1 MAHSAAPLHASPLQS
16 IAYINVYT
24 RTHTPDPAEYYLN
37 AALQDGF
44 IPHKDDLLLFHGP
57 GGVGK
62 SSLIAML
69 LGKRRKLVR
78 DSTAVAEEPL
88 HVCPARDV
96 LNQTFTADWEL
107 VGNDRM
113 SRMIAHTSHHLISN
127 KRAGEQEEEKSE
139 KDEDGQATGQPPK
152 ASATEAFLA
161 EPKHV
166 PKAPQ
171 SEATKSS
178 KKAFSRLASLF
189 SSGVSKFLK
198 KSPQTSDT
206 PESSAPSLVTT
217 LEDDPD
223 NIMEHFQ
230 KFQEGLKELM
240 QESEEMNDFIQS
252 HSIRILDSGGQPQF
266 HELASIL
273 LPGITGITA
282 VVKLSELLSACGEVA
297 WYKDGV
303 QVNVPY
309 ASYLTNEQ
317 VIRHTLQAIQSQAS
331 SSDIEEMPNLAFV
344 GTFQDQQ
351 NTCSESPDGKDK
363 RLQSMITEILP
374 EEMQQCVITNG
385 GSLRHTTFRV
395 NARTPAERD
404 FETVRRLK
412 EALVSKSRAKPR
424 DLPLKWCGLEVALR
438 VMMEK
443 MGRQVLSR
451 EECEFVGHKLGFDP
465 PSLKAALNYL
475 RELHIIWFHDAL
487 PHVVFG
493 SSQVIMNKVTE
504 IVVYCLELKKEGRAL
519 SGEER
524 KFVQQGIISLAKLD
538 TFSKHYRSGL
548 FSPEDL
554 LKILKSV
561 LVVTEVGPSEYLV
574 PCVLEVSSIYPS
586 PSLPEG
592 SVRSSFALHFSKKS
606 PMIGIYCCTV
616 SYLTSKAGW
625 KPLTEGGEVVQV
637 ARNSITFEAPRGL
650 PGKLCFLDPL
660 SSYLEV
666 VVELPAIIADVRSAE
681 LYREI
686 RDTFFTA
693 IQRAMETLHY
703 KVRTPELSFRCPEQS
718 DRCSERPHLATVDH
732 SQTLL
737 KCSIKPSTVFSLL
750 TQDQKMWLNA
760 QSSPETGEH
769 LVYIFCKHLNLLKK
783 YIITITPS
791 FHRICG
797 SGLSTV

>member
-1 MAHSAAPLHASPLQS
+1 M
-16 IAYINVYT
+16 
-24 RTHTPDPAEYYLN
+24 
-37 AALQDGF
+37 
-44 IPHKDDLLLFHGP
+44 
-57 GGVGK
+57 GK

-113 SRMIAHTSHHLISN
+113 SRMIAHTSHHLLSN
-127 KRAGEQEEEKSE
+127 KRAGEQEEEKNE
-139 KDEDGQATGQPPK
+139 HVEDGQTAEESQQPTAT
-152 ASATEAFLA
+152 ASTEAFLA
-161 EPKHV
+161 VAKP
-166 PKAPQ
+166 
-171 SEATKSS
+171 S
-178 KKAFSRLASLF
+178 KRSAFSKLGSLF
-189 SSGVSKFLK
+189 KSGLKKITK
-198 KSPQTSDT
+198 KSPKKI
-206 PESSAPSLVTT
+206 SSLATY

-223 NIMEHFQ
+223 NIMEHFE
-230 KFQEGLKELM
+230 KFQEDLKELM
-240 QESEEMNDFIQS
+240 HESEEMDDFIQS

-282 VVKLSELLSACGEVA
+282 VVKLSELLSARGEVA

-331 SSDIEEMPNLAFV
+331 SSGIEEMPNLAFV

-351 NTCSESPDGKDK
+351 DTCTEETPDGKDE
-363 RLQSMITEILP
+363 RLHSMITEILP

-385 GSLRHTTFRV
+385 GSLRHATFRV
-395 NARTPAERD
+395 NARKPEEGD

-504 IVVYCLELKKEGRAL
+504 IVAYCLELKKEGRAL

-524 KFVQQGIISLAKLD
+524 KFVQQGIISLAMLA

-561 LVVTEVGPSEYLV
+561 LVVTEVGCGEYLV
-574 PCVLEVSSIYPS
+574 PCVLEVSNIYPS

-606 PMIGIYCCTV
+606 PMIGIYCCAV
-616 SYLTSKAGW
+616 SYLMSEAGW

-637 ARNSITFEAPRGL
+637 ARNGITFEAPRGL

-666 VVELPAIIADVRSAE
+666 VVELPAEERNAE

-703 KVRTPELSFRCPEQS
+703 KVRTPKLSFLCPDQSDRCPEQS
-718 DRCSERPHLATVDH
+718 GRCSERPHLATVDH
-732 SQTLL
+732 SQKYL
-737 KCSIKPSTVFSLL
+737 KCSIKPGTVFSPL
-750 TQDQKMWLNA
+750 TEDQKMWLNA
-760 QSSPETGEH
+760 VGSPETGEH
-769 LVYIFCKHLNLLKK
+769 LSSYVL
-783 YIITITPS
+783 
-791 FHRICG
+791 
-797 SGLSTV
+797 

>member
-1 MAHSAAPLHASPLQS
+1 MHILHIHSHIFIEP
-16 IAYINVYT
+16 V
-24 RTHTPDPAEYYLN
+24 DKYLK

-44 IPHKDDLLLFHGP
+44 IPHKDDLFLFHGP

-62 SSLIAML
+62 SSLITML

-88 HVCPARDV
+88 HVCPTRDV

-113 SRMIAHTSHHLISN
+113 SRMIAHTSHHLISS
-127 KRAGEQEEEKSE
+127 KRAGEQEKKNIQEEEEIQPSIAADKKS
-139 KDEDGQATGQPPK
+139 DIVEDGQSTDEEIKQPTATAENK
-152 ASATEAFLA
+152 AFLK
-161 EPKHV
+161 P
-166 PKAPQ
+166 
-171 SEATKSS
+171 STKSRFA
-178 KKAFSRLASLF
+178 KLGSLF
-189 SSGVSKFLK
+189 QSALSKIV
-198 KSPQTSDT
+198 KSHK
-206 PESSAPSLVTT
+206 SLVKTVK
-217 LEDDPD
+217 DDPD
-223 NIMEHFQ
+223 NIMGHFD
-230 KFQEGLKELM
+230 KFQEGLKNLM
-240 QESEEMNDFIQS
+240 SESKKVNDFIQS

-282 VVKLSELLSACGEVA
+282 VVKLSELLSTRGEVA

-351 NTCSESPDGKDK
+351 DTFTEETPDEKDE
-363 RLQSMITEILP
+363 RLHSMITEILP

-395 NARTPAERD
+395 NARTPEEGD

-412 EALVSKSRAKPR
+412 EALVSKSRAKLR
-424 DLPLKWCGLEVALR
+424 DLPLKWCGLEVALC

-451 EECEFVGHKLGFDP
+451 EECEFLGHKLGFDP
-465 PSLKAALNYL
+465 PSLNAALNYL

-524 KFVQQGIISLAKLD
+524 KFVQQGIISRAMLA

-561 LVVTEVGPSEYLV
+561 LVVTEVGRGEYLV

-606 PMIGIYCCTV
+606 PIIGIYCCAV
-616 SYLTSKAGW
+616 SYLMSEAGW

-666 VVELPAIIADVRSAE
+666 VVELPTIVAEVRSAE
-681 LYREI
+681 LYSEI

-703 KVRTPELSFRCPEQS
+703 KVRTPELSFLCPEQS
-718 DRCSERPHLATVDH
+718 DRCSKRPHLATVDH

-737 KCSIKPSTVFSLL
+737 KCSIKPGTVFSPL
-750 TQDQKMWLNA
+750 THDQKMWLNA
-760 QSSPETGEH
+760 QSSPEAGEY
-769 LVYIFCKHLNLLKK
+769 LAF
-783 YIITITPS
+783 II
-791 FHRICG
+791 
-797 SGLSTV
+797 LSTLEKCTNHIQSQI

>member
-1 MAHSAAPLHASPLQS
+1 MAHSTAPLHVYPLQT
-16 IAYINVYT
+16 IAYINIYT
-24 RTHTPDPAEYYLN
+24 HTHTPDPAEYYLN
-37 AALQDGF
+37 VALQDGF

-88 HVCPARDV
+88 HVCPARDI
-96 LNQTFTADWEL
+96 LNQTFTANWEL

-113 SRMIAHTSHHLISN
+113 SRMIAHTSHHLISS
-127 KRAGEQEEEKSE
+127 KRAGEQEKKTEETQAAEEGIQTSTAPE
-139 KDEDGQATGQPPK
+139 KKRKIVEDGQTTEEEIQPPT
-152 ASATEAFLA
+152 ATATEAFLV
-161 EPKHV
+161 EPKPV
-166 PKAPQ
+166 AKQNAF
-171 SEATKSS
+171 TK
-178 KKAFSRLASLF
+178 LW
-189 SSGVSKFLK
+189 SGLK
-198 KSPQTSDT
+198 KFAKKSI
-206 PESSAPSLVTT
+206 PSLVTT

-230 KFQEGLKELM
+230 KFQESLKELM
-240 QESEEMNDFIQS
+240 RESEEMDDFIQS

-282 VVKLSELLSACGEVA
+282 VVKLSELLSARGEVA

-331 SSDIEEMPNLAFV
+331 SSGTEEMPNLAFV

-351 NTCSESPDGKDK
+351 DTCTEETPDEKDE
-363 RLQSMITEILP
+363 RLHSMITEILP

-385 GSLRHTTFRV
+385 GSLRHATFRV
-395 NARTPAERD
+395 NARTPEEGD

-504 IVVYCLELKKEGRAL
+504 IVAYCLELKKEGRAL

-524 KFVQQGIISLAKLD
+524 KFVQQGIISLAMLA

-561 LVVTEVGPSEYLV
+561 LVVTEVGRGKYLV

-586 PSLPEG
+586 PTLAEG

-606 PMIGIYCCTV
+606 PIIGIYSCAV
-616 SYLTSKAGW
+616 SYLMSEAGW

-666 VVELPAIIADVRSAE
+666 VVELPTIVAEVRSAE

-703 KVRTPELSFRCPEQS
+703 KVRTPELSFLCPEQS
-718 DRCSERPHLATVDH
+718 DRCSKRPHLATVDH
-732 SQTLL
+732 SQKYL
-737 KCSIKPSTVFSLL
+737 KCSIKPGTVSSPL
-750 TQDQKMWLNA
+750 TQDQKMWL
-760 QSSPETGEH
+760 G
-769 LVYIFCKHLNLLKK
+769 
-783 YIITITPS
+783 
-791 FHRICG
+791 
-797 SGLSTV
+797 

>member
-1 MAHSAAPLHASPLQS
+1 MALSTAPLHVYPLQT
-16 IAYINVYT
+16 IAYINIYT
-24 RTHTPDPAEYYLN
+24 HTHTPDPAEYYLN

-69 LGKRRKLVR
+69 LGKQRKLIR

-113 SRMIAHTSHHLISN
+113 SRMIAHTSHHLLSS
-127 KRAGEQEEEKSE
+127 KRAGEQEEEKNEETQAAEEGIQTYTTAE
-139 KDEDGQATGQPPK
+139 KKIKIVEDGQTTEEEIQPPT
-152 ASATEAFLA
+152 ATATKAFLA
-161 EPKHV
+161 EPKPV
-166 PKAPQ
+166 PK
-171 SEATKSS
+171 KS
-178 KKAFSRLASLF
+178 AFRKLW
-189 SSGVSKFLK
+189 SGMRKIAK
-198 KSPQTSDT
+198 KSN
-206 PESSAPSLVTT
+206 PSLVTT
-217 LEDDPD
+217 LKDDPD
-223 NIMEHFQ
+223 NIMEHFE
-230 KFQEGLKELM
+230 KFQEDLKVLM
-240 QESEEMNDFIQS
+240 WQSQEMNDFIQS

-273 LPGITGITA
+273 LPGITGMTA
-282 VVKLSELLSACGEVA
+282 VVKLSEVLSARGEVA

-331 SSDIEEMPNLAFV
+331 SSGTEEMPNLAFV

-351 NTCSESPDGKDK
+351 DTCTEETPDGKDE
-363 RLQSMITEILP
+363 RLHSMITEILP

-385 GSLRHTTFRV
+385 GSLRHTMFRV
-395 NARTPAERD
+395 NSRTPAERD
-404 FETVRRLK
+404 FATVRRLK

-504 IVVYCLELKKEGRAL
+504 IVAYCLELKKEGRAL

-524 KFVQQGIISLAKLD
+524 KFVQQGIISLAMLA

-561 LVVTEVGPSEYLV
+561 LVVTEVGRGKYLV

-586 PSLPEG
+586 PTLAEG

-606 PMIGIYCCTV
+606 PMIGIYCCAV
-616 SYLTSKAGW
+616 SYLTSEAGW

-637 ARNSITFEAPRGL
+637 ARNSVTFKMPSGSA
-650 PGKLCFLDPL
+650 GKLCFLDPL

-666 VVELPAIIADVRSAE
+666 VVELPAIVAEKRSAV

-686 RDTFFTA
+686 RNTFFTA

-703 KVRTPELSFRCPEQS
+703 KVRTPKLSFRCSEQS
-718 DRCSERPHLATVDH
+718 DRCSKRPHLATVDD
-732 SQTLL
+732 SQEFLN
-737 KCSIKPSTVFSLL
+737 CSIKPSTVCSLL
-750 TQDQKMWLNA
+750 TQDQKMWL
-760 QSSPETGEH
+760 G
-769 LVYIFCKHLNLLKK
+769 
-783 YIITITPS
+783 
-791 FHRICG
+791 
-797 SGLSTV
+797 

>member
-1 MAHSAAPLHASPLQS
+1 MAHSTAPLHVYPLQT
-16 IAYINVYT
+16 IAYFNIYT
-24 RTHTPDPAEYYLN
+24 HTHTPDPAEYYLN

-57 GGVGK
+57 GAVGK

-69 LGKRRKLVR
+69 LGKQRKLVR

-127 KRAGEQEEEKSE
+127 KRAGEQEEEKNE
-139 KDEDGQATGQPPK
+139 HVEDGQTAEESQQPTAT
-152 ASATEAFLA
+152 ASTEAFLA
-161 EPKHV
+161 VAKP
-166 PKAPQ
+166 
-171 SEATKSS
+171 S
-178 KKAFSRLASLF
+178 KRSAFSKLGSLF
-189 SSGVSKFLK
+189 QSGLKKIAK
-198 KSPQTSDT
+198 KSPKKI
-206 PESSAPSLVTT
+206 SSLATY

-223 NIMEHFQ
+223 NITEHL
-230 KFQEGLKELM
+230 KNFQEDLKELM

-282 VVKLSELLSACGEVA
+282 VVKLSELLSARGEVA

-331 SSDIEEMPNLAFV
+331 SSGTEEMPNLAFV

-351 NTCSESPDGKDK
+351 DTCTEETPDGKDE
-363 RLQSMITEILP
+363 RLHSMITEILP

-395 NARTPAERD
+395 NARTPEEGD

-504 IVVYCLELKKEGRAL
+504 IVAYCLELKKEGRAL

-524 KFVQQGIISLAKLD
+524 KFVQQGIISLAMLA

-561 LVVTEVGPSEYLV
+561 LVVTEVGCGEYLV

-586 PSLPEG
+586 PSLAEG

-606 PMIGIYCCTV
+606 PMIGIYCCAV
-616 SYLTSKAGW
+616 SYLMSEAGW

-637 ARNSITFEAPRGL
+637 ARNGITFEAPRGL

-666 VVELPAIIADVRSAE
+666 VVELPAEERNAQ

-693 IQRAMETLHY
+693 IQRTMETLHY
-703 KVRTPELSFRCPEQS
+703 KVRTPKLSFLCPEQS

-732 SQTLL
+732 SQKYL
-737 KCSIKPSTVFSLL
+737 KCSIKPGTVFSPL
-750 TQDQKMWLNA
+750 TEDQKMWL
-760 QSSPETGEH
+760 G
-769 LVYIFCKHLNLLKK
+769 
-783 YIITITPS
+783 
-791 FHRICG
+791 
-797 SGLSTV
+797 

>member
-1 MAHSAAPLHASPLQS
+1 MHKIQTCIHTCTYTTDPKAILQ
-16 IAYINVYT
+16 
-24 RTHTPDPAEYYLN
+24 R
-37 AALQDGF
+37 ALQDGF
-44 IPHKDDLLLFHGP
+44 IPHKDDLFLFHGP

-69 LGKRRKLVR
+69 LGKQRKLVR

-88 HVCPARDV
+88 HVCPAQDV
-96 LNQTFTADWEL
+96 LNQTFTADWKL

-113 SRMIAHTSHHLISN
+113 SRMIAHTSHHLISS

-139 KDEDGQATGQPPK
+139 KNEATGQPPK
-152 ASATEAFLA
+152 ATATEAFLA
-161 EPKHV
+161 EPKPV

-171 SEATKSS
+171 SEATAPKSS

-198 KSPQTSDT
+198 KSPQTSVT
-206 PESSAPSLVTT
+206 QESAPSLVTT

-230 KFQEGLKELM
+230 KFQESLKELM
-240 QESEEMNDFIQS
+240 RESEEMDDFIQS

-273 LPGITGITA
+273 LPGITGMTA
-282 VVKLSELLSACGEVA
+282 VVKLSELLSARGEVA

-331 SSDIEEMPNLAFV
+331 SSGIEEMPNLAFV

-351 NTCSESPDGKDK
+351 DTCTEETPDGKDE
-363 RLQSMITEILP
+363 RLHSMITEILP

-385 GSLRHTTFRV
+385 GSLRHATFRV
-395 NARTPAERD
+395 NARKPEEGD

-504 IVVYCLELKKEGRAL
+504 IVAYCLELKKEGCAL

-524 KFVQQGIISLAKLD
+524 KFVQQGIISLSMLA

-561 LVVTEVGPSEYLV
+561 LVVTEVGCGEYLV
-574 PCVLEVSSIYPS
+574 RCVLEVSSIYPS
-586 PSLPEG
+586 PSLAKG

-606 PMIGIYCCTV
+606 PMIGIYCCAV
-616 SYLTSKAGW
+616 SYLMSEAGW

-637 ARNSITFEAPRGL
+637 ARNGITFEAPRGL

-666 VVELPAIIADVRSAE
+666 IVVLPAIIAEVRSAV

-686 RDTFFTA
+686 RDTFFNA

-703 KVRTPELSFRCPEQS
+703 KARTPKLSFLCPE
-718 DRCSERPHLATVDH
+718 R
-732 SQTLL
+732 
-737 KCSIKPSTVFSLL
+737 
-750 TQDQKMWLNA
+750 
-760 QSSPETGEH
+760 
-769 LVYIFCKHLNLLKK
+769 
-783 YIITITPS
+783 
-791 FHRICG
+791 
-797 SGLSTV
+797 

>member
-1 MAHSAAPLHASPLQS
+1 M
-16 IAYINVYT
+16 
-24 RTHTPDPAEYYLN
+24 
-37 AALQDGF
+37 
-44 IPHKDDLLLFHGP
+44 
-57 GGVGK
+57 
-62 SSLIAML
+62 
-69 LGKRRKLVR
+69 
-78 DSTAVAEEPL
+78 
-88 HVCPARDV
+88 CPARDM
-96 LNQTFTADWEL
+96 LNQTFTANWEL

-113 SRMIAHTSHHLISN
+113 SRMIAHTSHHLISS
-127 KRAGEQEEEKSE
+127 KRAGEQEEEKNE
-139 KDEDGQATGQPPK
+139 KDEDRQATGQPPK
-152 ASATEAFLA
+152 ATATEAFLA
-161 EPKHV
+161 EPKPV

-171 SEATKSS
+171 SEATASKSS
-178 KKAFSRLASLF
+178 KKVFSRLASLL
-189 SSGVSKFLK
+189 SSAVSKLLK
-198 KSPQTSDT
+198 KSPQTSVT
-206 PESSAPSLVTT
+206 SAPSIPPAPSLVTT

-223 NIMEHFQ
+223 NIMEHF
-230 KFQEGLKELM
+230 KNFQEGLKELM
-240 QESEEMNDFIQS
+240 RESEEMDDFIQS

-273 LPGITGITA
+273 LPGITGMTA
-282 VVKLSELLSACGEVA
+282 VVKLSELLSARGEVA

-351 NTCSESPDGKDK
+351 NTFTEETPDGKDE
-363 RLQSMITEILP
+363 RLHSMITEILP

-385 GSLRHTTFRV
+385 GSLRHTMFRV

-504 IVVYCLELKKEGRAL
+504 IVAYCLELKKEGRAL

-524 KFVQQGIISLAKLD
+524 KFVQQGIISLAMLA
-538 TFSKHYRSGL
+538 TFSKHYCSGL
-548 FSPEDL
+548 FSPEEL

-561 LVVTEVGPSEYLV
+561 LVVTEVGCGEYLV
-574 PCVLEVSSIYPS
+574 PCVMEVSSIYPS

-606 PMIGIYCCTV
+606 PMIGIYCCAV
-616 SYLTSKAGW
+616 SYLMSEAGW

-637 ARNSITFEAPRGL
+637 ARNGITFKAPRGL

-666 VVELPAIIADVRSAE
+666 VVELPAEERNAE
-681 LYREI
+681 LYSEI
-686 RDTFFTA
+686 RDTFFTG

-703 KVRTPELSFRCPEQS
+703 KVRTPKLSFRCPEQS

-732 SQTLL
+732 SQKYL
-737 KCSIKPSTVFSLL
+737 KCSIKPATVFSPL
-750 TQDQKMWLNA
+750 TEDQKMWLNA
-760 QSSPETGEH
+760 VGSPETGEH
-769 LVYIFCKHLNLLKK
+769 LSSYML
-783 YIITITPS
+783 
-791 FHRICG
+791 
-797 SGLSTV
+797 

>member
-1 MAHSAAPLHASPLQS
+1 MHGPLYCIALCFYIADYCIHKIQTCIHTCTYTTDPKAILQ
-16 IAYINVYT
+16 
-24 RTHTPDPAEYYLN
+24 R
-37 AALQDGF
+37 ALEDGF
-44 IPHKDDLLLFHGP
+44 IPHKDDLFLFHGP

-88 HVCPARDV
+88 HVCPVRDM

-113 SRMIAHTSHHLISN
+113 SRMIAHTSHHLISR

-139 KDEDGQATGQPPK
+139 ATGQPPK
-152 ASATEAFLA
+152 ATATEAFLA
-161 EPKHV
+161 EPKPV

-171 SEATKSS
+171 SEATASKSS
-178 KKAFSRLASLF
+178 KKVFSRLASLF
-189 SSGVSKFLK
+189 SSGVSKLLK
-198 KSPQTSDT
+198 KSPQTSVT
-206 PESSAPSLVTT
+206 PESSAPFIPPAPSLITT

-230 KFQEGLKELM
+230 NFQEGLKELM
-240 QESEEMNDFIQS
+240 RESEEMDDFIQS

-273 LPGITGITA
+273 LPGITGMTA
-282 VVKLSELLSACGEVA
+282 VIKLSELLSARGEVA

-331 SSDIEEMPNLAFV
+331 SSGTEEMPNLAFV

-351 NTCSESPDGKDK
+351 DTCEETPDGKDK

-385 GSLRHTTFRV
+385 GSLRHTMFRV
-395 NARTPAERD
+395 NARTPEEGD

-504 IVVYCLELKKEGRAL
+504 IVAYCLELKKEGRAL

-524 KFVQQGIISLAKLD
+524 KFVQQGIISLAMLA

-561 LVVTEVGPSEYLV
+561 LVVTEVGSGEYLV

-586 PSLPEG
+586 PSLAEG

-606 PMIGIYCCTV
+606 PIIGIYCCAV
-616 SYLTSKAGW
+616 SYLMSEAGW

-637 ARNSITFEAPRGL
+637 ARNSFTFKMPSGSA
-650 PGKLCFLDPL
+650 GKLCFLDPL

-666 VVELPAIIADVRSAE
+666 VVELPAIVAEEHSAE
-681 LYREI
+681 LYSEI

-693 IQRAMETLHY
+693 IQQAMETLHY
-703 KVRTPELSFRCPEQS
+703 KVRTPELSFLCPEQS
-718 DRCSERPHLATVDH
+718 CRCSERPHLATVDH
-732 SQTLL
+732 SKKFLN
-737 KCSIKPSTVFSLL
+737 CSIKPSTVCSLL
-750 TQDQKMWLNA
+750 TQDQKMWL
-760 QSSPETGEH
+760 G
-769 LVYIFCKHLNLLKK
+769 
-783 YIITITPS
+783 
-791 FHRICG
+791 
-797 SGLSTV
+797 

>member
-1 MAHSAAPLHASPLQS
+1 MAHSSAAPLHASPLQ
-16 IAYINVYT
+16 IITYINIYT

-69 LGKRRKLVR
+69 LGKQRKLIR

-113 SRMIAHTSHHLISN
+113 SRMIAHTSHHLLSS
-127 KRAGEQEEEKSE
+127 KRAGEQEEEKNE
-139 KDEDGQATGQPPK
+139 HVEDGQTAEEIQQPTAT
-152 ASATEAFLA
+152 ASTEAFLA
-161 EPKHV
+161 VAKP
-166 PKAPQ
+166 
-171 SEATKSS
+171 S
-178 KKAFSRLASLF
+178 KRSAFSKLGSLF
-189 SSGVSKFLK
+189 QSALRIITK
-198 KSPQTSDT
+198 KSPKKI
-206 PESSAPSLVTT
+206 SSLATY

-223 NIMEHFQ
+223 NIMEHFE

-273 LPGITGITA
+273 LPGVTGITA
-282 VVKLSELLSACGEVA
+282 VVKLSELLSARGEVA
-297 WYKDGV
+297 WYKVGV

-331 SSDIEEMPNLAFV
+331 SSGTEEMPNLAFV
-344 GTFQDQQ
+344 GTFQDKQD
-351 NTCSESPDGKDK
+351 TCSESPDEKDE
-363 RLQSMITEILP
+363 RLHSMITEILP

-395 NARTPAERD
+395 NARTPEEGD

-412 EALVSKSRAKPR
+412 EVLVSKSRAKPR

-504 IVVYCLELKKEGRAL
+504 IVAYCLELKKEGRAL

-524 KFVQQGIISLAKLD
+524 KFVQQGIISLAMLA
-538 TFSKHYRSGL
+538 TFSKHYHSGL

-561 LVVTEVGPSEYLV
+561 LVVTEVGRGEYLV
-574 PCVLEVSSIYPS
+574 PCVLEVSNIYPS
-586 PSLPEG
+586 PSLAKG

-606 PMIGIYCCTV
+606 PMIGIYCCAV
-616 SYLTSKAGW
+616 SYLMSEAGW

-637 ARNSITFEAPRGL
+637 ARNGITFEAPRGL

-666 VVELPAIIADVRSAE
+666 IVELPAIIAEVRSAE

-703 KVRTPELSFRCPEQS
+703 KVRTPELSFLCPEQS
-718 DRCSERPHLATVDH
+718 DRCSKRPHLATVDH

-737 KCSIKPSTVFSLL
+737 KCSIKPGTVFSPL
-750 TQDQKMWLNA
+750 THDQKMWLNA
-760 QSSPETGEH
+760 QSSPEAGEY
-769 LVYIFCKHLNLLKK
+769 LAFIILSTLEKCTNTYIYRVKFELL
-783 YIITITPS
+783 IITITPS

-797 SGLSTV
+797 SGYSTF

>member
-1 MAHSAAPLHASPLQS
+1 M
-16 IAYINVYT
+16 
-24 RTHTPDPAEYYLN
+24 
-37 AALQDGF
+37 
-44 IPHKDDLLLFHGP
+44 
-57 GGVGK
+57 
-62 SSLIAML
+62 
-69 LGKRRKLVR
+69 
-78 DSTAVAEEPL
+78 
-88 HVCPARDV
+88 CPARDV

-113 SRMIAHTSHHLISN
+113 SRMIAHTSHHLISS

-139 KDEDGQATGQPPK
+139 KNEATGQPPK
-152 ASATEAFLA
+152 ATATEAFLA
-161 EPKHV
+161 EPKPV

-171 SEATKSS
+171 SEATAPKSS

-198 KSPQTSDT
+198 KSPQTSVT

-230 KFQEGLKELM
+230 KFQEDLKELM
-240 QESEEMNDFIQS
+240 LESKKVNDFIQS

-273 LPGITGITA
+273 LPGVTGITA
-282 VVKLSELLSACGEVA
+282 VVKLSELLSARGKVA

-344 GTFQDQQ
+344 GTFQDRQD
-351 NTCSESPDGKDK
+351 TCTEETPDGKDE
-363 RLQSMITEILP
+363 RLHSMITEILP

-385 GSLRHTTFRV
+385 ESLRHTMFRV
-395 NARTPAERD
+395 NARTPEQGD

-451 EECEFVGHKLGFDP
+451 KECEFVGHKLGFDP

-504 IVVYCLELKKEGRAL
+504 IVAYCLELKKEGRAL

-524 KFVQQGIISLAKLD
+524 KFVQQGIISLAMLA

-548 FSPEDL
+548 FFPEDL

-561 LVVTEVGPSEYLV
+561 LVVTEVGCGEYLV

-586 PSLPEG
+586 PALSEG

-606 PMIGIYCCTV
+606 PIIGIYCCAV
-616 SYLTSKAGW
+616 SYLMSEAGW

-637 ARNSITFEAPRGL
+637 ARNSVTFKIPSGSA
-650 PGKLCFLDPL
+650 GKLCFLDPL

-666 VVELPAIIADVRSAE
+666 VVELPAIVAEVRSAE

-703 KVRTPELSFRCPEQS
+703 KVRTPKLSFRCPEQS
-718 DRCSERPHLATVDH
+718 CRCSERPHLATVDH
-732 SQTLL
+732 SQKFLN
-737 KCSIKPSTVFSLL
+737 CSIKPSTVCFLL
-750 TQDQKMWLNA
+750 TQDQKMWLDAEN
-760 QSSPETGEH
+760 TGE
-769 LVYIFCKHLNLLKK
+769 CLL
-783 YIITITPS
+783 IIYA
-791 FHRICG
+791 
-797 SGLSTV
+797 

>member
-1 MAHSAAPLHASPLQS
+1 MAHSAAPLHASPLQ
-16 IAYINVYT
+16 IITYINIYT

-88 HVCPARDV
+88 HVCPARDI

-113 SRMIAHTSHHLISN
+113 SRMIAHTSHHLLSS
-127 KRAGEQEEEKSE
+127 KRAGEQEEEKNE
-139 KDEDGQATGQPPK
+139 HVEDGQTAEEIQQPTAT
-152 ASATEAFLA
+152 ASTEAFLA
-161 EPKHV
+161 VAKP
-166 PKAPQ
+166 
-171 SEATKSS
+171 S
-178 KKAFSRLASLF
+178 KRSAFSKLGSLF
-189 SSGVSKFLK
+189 QSGLKKIAK
-198 KSPQTSDT
+198 KSPKKI
-206 PESSAPSLVTT
+206 SSLATY

-230 KFQEGLKELM
+230 NFQEGLKELM
-240 QESEEMNDFIQS
+240 HESEEMDDFIQS

-273 LPGITGITA
+273 LPGVTGITA
-282 VVKLSELLSACGEVA
+282 VVKLSELLSARGEVA

-351 NTCSESPDGKDK
+351 DTCTEETPDEKDE
-363 RLQSMITEILP
+363 RLHSMITEILP

-385 GSLRHTTFRV
+385 ELLCHTTFRV

-487 PHVVFG
+487 PNVVFG

-504 IVVYCLELKKEGRAL
+504 IVAYCLELKKEGRAL

-524 KFVQQGIISLAKLD
+524 KFVQQGIISLAMLA

-561 LVVTEVGPSEYLV
+561 LVVTEVGRGEYLV

-586 PSLPEG
+586 PSLAEG

-606 PMIGIYCCTV
+606 PIIGIYCCAV
-616 SYLTSKAGW
+616 SYLTSEAGW

-637 ARNSITFEAPRGL
+637 ARNSVTFKMPSGSA
-650 PGKLCFLDPL
+650 GKLCFLDPL

-666 VVELPAIIADVRSAE
+666 VVELPAIVAKKRSAV

-703 KVRTPELSFRCPEQS
+703 KVRTPELSFLCPEQS
-718 DRCSERPHLATVDH
+718 DRCCERPHLATVDD
-732 SQTLL
+732 SQEFLN
-737 KCSIKPSTVFSLL
+737 CSIKPSTVCSLL
-750 TQDQKMWLNA
+750 TQDQKMWL
-760 QSSPETGEH
+760 G
-769 LVYIFCKHLNLLKK
+769 
-783 YIITITPS
+783 
-791 FHRICG
+791 
-797 SGLSTV
+797 

>member
-1 MAHSAAPLHASPLQS
+1 MYSAFMFPSPHTHIYTTHYSKAILQ
-16 IAYINVYT
+16 
-24 RTHTPDPAEYYLN
+24 R
-37 AALQDGF
+37 ALQDGF
-44 IPHKDDLLLFHGP
+44 IPHKDDLFLFHGP

-69 LGKRRKLVR
+69 LGKQRELVR
-78 DSTAVAEEPL
+78 DSTAVVEEPL

-113 SRMIAHTSHHLISN
+113 SRMIAHTSHHLLSS
-127 KRAGEQEEEKSE
+127 KRAGEQEEKSE
-139 KDEDGQATGQPPK
+139 ASEEEIQTSTATEKKSKNGQEEIQQPTATAANKAFLKPPK
-152 ASATEAFLA
+152 KSAFA
-161 EPKHV
+161 
-166 PKAPQ
+166 
-171 SEATKSS
+171 
-178 KKAFSRLASLF
+178 RLGSLF
-189 SSGVSKFLK
+189 QSGLRKIAK
-198 KSPQTSDT
+198 KSPKKI
-206 PESSAPSLVTT
+206 SSLATY

-223 NIMEHFQ
+223 KMMEHFAT
-230 KFQEGLKELM
+230 FQEGLKDLM
-240 QESEEMNDFIQS
+240 SESKKVNDFIQS

-273 LPGITGITA
+273 LPGVTGITA
-282 VVKLSELLSACGEVA
+282 VVKLSELLSARGEVA

-351 NTCSESPDGKDK
+351 NTCTEETPDEKDE
-363 RLQSMITEILP
+363 RLHSMITEILP

-385 GSLRHTTFRV
+385 GSLRHTIFRV
-395 NARTPAERD
+395 NARTPEEGD

-424 DLPLKWCGLEVALR
+424 NLPLKWCGLEVALR

-504 IVVYCLELKKEGRAL
+504 IVAYCLELKKEGRAL

-524 KFVQQGIISLAKLD
+524 KFVQQGIISLSMLA

-561 LVVTEVGPSEYLV
+561 LIVTEVGRGEYLV

-606 PMIGIYCCTV
+606 PIMGIYCCAV
-616 SYLTSKAGW
+616 SYLMSKAGW

-666 VVELPAIIADVRSAE
+666 VVELPAIVADKRSTV

-686 RDTFFTA
+686 RSTFFTA

-703 KVRTPELSFRCPEQS
+703 KVRTPKLSFLCPEQS
-718 DRCSERPHLATVDH
+718 DRCSKRPHLATVDH
-732 SQTLL
+732 SQKYL
-737 KCSIKPSTVFSLL
+737 KCSIKPSTVFSPL
-750 TQDQKMWLNA
+750 TQDQEMWL
-760 QSSPETGEH
+760 G
-769 LVYIFCKHLNLLKK
+769 
-783 YIITITPS
+783 
-791 FHRICG
+791 
-797 SGLSTV
+797 

>member
-1 MAHSAAPLHASPLQS
+1 MAHSAAPLHASPLQT
-16 IAYINVYT
+16 IAYINIYT

-113 SRMIAHTSHHLISN
+113 SRMIAHTSHHLISS
-127 KRAGEQEEEKSE
+127 KRAGEQEEEEKSE
-139 KDEDGQATGQPPK
+139 KNEDGQATGQPPK
-152 ASATEAFLA
+152 ATATEAFLA
-161 EPKHV
+161 EPKPV

-171 SEATKSS
+171 SEATASKSS
-178 KKAFSRLASLF
+178 KKVFSRLASLF
-189 SSGVSKFLK
+189 SSGVSKLLK
-198 KSPQTSDT
+198 KSPQTSVT
-206 PESSAPSLVTT
+206 PESLAPSIPPAPSLVTT

-230 KFQEGLKELM
+230 NFQEGLKELM
-240 QESEEMNDFIQS
+240 RESEEMDDFIQS

-351 NTCSESPDGKDK
+351 DTCTEETPDGKDE
-363 RLQSMITEILP
+363 RLHSMITEILP

-385 GSLRHTTFRV
+385 GSLRHATFRV
-395 NARTPAERD
+395 NARKPEEGD

-504 IVVYCLELKKEGRAL
+504 IVAYCLELKKEGRAL
-519 SGEER
+519 SGEGR
-524 KFVQQGIISLAKLD
+524 KFVQQGIISLAMLA

-561 LVVTEVGPSEYLV
+561 LVVTEVGRGEYLV
-574 PCVLEVSSIYPS
+574 PCVLEVSNIYPS

-606 PMIGIYCCTV
+606 PIIGIYCCAV
-616 SYLTSKAGW
+616 SYLMSEAGW

-666 VVELPAIIADVRSAE
+666 VVELPAEERNTE

-703 KVRTPELSFRCPEQS
+703 KVRTPELSFLCPEQS
-718 DRCSERPHLATVDH
+718 CRCSERPHLATVDH
-732 SQTLL
+732 SRKYL
-737 KCSIKPSTVFSLL
+737 KCSIKPGTVFSPL
-750 TQDQKMWLNA
+750 TEDQKMWLNA

-769 LVYIFCKHLNLLKK
+769 LSSYML
-783 YIITITPS
+783 
-791 FHRICG
+791 
-797 SGLSTV
+797 

>member
-1 MAHSAAPLHASPLQS
+1 MAHSAAPLHASPLQ
-16 IAYINVYT
+16 IITYINIYT

-37 AALQDGF
+37 AAFQDGF

-107 VGNDRM
+107 VGNDHM
-113 SRMIAHTSHHLISN
+113 SRMIAHTSHHLLSS
-127 KRAGEQEEEKSE
+127 KRAGEQEEEKNE
-139 KDEDGQATGQPPK
+139 HVEDGQTAEEIQQPTAT
-152 ASATEAFLA
+152 ASTEAFLA
-161 EPKHV
+161 VAKPSKRSAFS
-166 PKAPQ
+166 KLGSLFQ
-171 SEATKSS
+171 SGLKKIAKKSS
-178 KKAFSRLASLF
+178 LA
-189 SSGVSKFLK
+189 
-198 KSPQTSDT
+198 TY
-206 PESSAPSLVTT
+206 

-230 KFQEGLKELM
+230 NFQEGLKELM
-240 QESEEMNDFIQS
+240 HESEEMDDFIQS

-273 LPGITGITA
+273 LPGITGMTA
-282 VVKLSELLSACGEVA
+282 VVKLSELLSARGEVA

-331 SSDIEEMPNLAFV
+331 CSDIEEMPNLAFV

-351 NTCSESPDGKDK
+351 NTCTEETPDEKDE
-363 RLQSMITEILP
+363 RLHSMITEILP

-385 GSLRHTTFRV
+385 GSLRHATFRV
-395 NARTPAERD
+395 NARKPEEGD

-487 PHVVFG
+487 PNVVFG

-504 IVVYCLELKKEGRAL
+504 IVAYCLELKKEGRVL

-524 KFVQQGIISLAKLD
+524 KFVQQGIISLAMLA

-561 LVVTEVGPSEYLV
+561 LVVTEVGRGEYLV

-586 PSLPEG
+586 PSLAEG

-606 PMIGIYCCTV
+606 PIIGIYCCAV
-616 SYLTSKAGW
+616 SYLMSEAGW

-637 ARNSITFEAPRGL
+637 VRNSITFEAPRGL
-650 PGKLCFLDPL
+650 PGKLCFLDPI

-666 VVELPAIIADVRSAE
+666 VVELPAIIAEEHSAE

-703 KVRTPELSFRCPEQS
+703 KVRTPELSFLCPEQS
-718 DRCSERPHLATVDH
+718 DRCSKRPHLAIVDH
-732 SQTLL
+732 SRKYL
-737 KCSIKPSTVFSLL
+737 KCSIKPGTVFSPL
-750 TQDQKMWLNA
+750 TEDQKMWL
-760 QSSPETGEH
+760 G
-769 LVYIFCKHLNLLKK
+769 
-783 YIITITPS
+783 
-791 FHRICG
+791 
-797 SGLSTV
+797 

>member
-1 MAHSAAPLHASPLQS
+1 MHKIQTCIHTCTYTTDPKAILQ
-16 IAYINVYT
+16 
-24 RTHTPDPAEYYLN
+24 R
-37 AALQDGF
+37 ALQDGF
-44 IPHKDDLLLFHGP
+44 IPHKDDLFLFHGP

-88 HVCPARDV
+88 HVCPARDI
-96 LNQTFTADWEL
+96 LNQKFTADWEL

-113 SRMIAHTSHHLISN
+113 SRMIAHTSHHLISS
-127 KRAGEQEEEKSE
+127 KRAGEQEEEKNE
-139 KDEDGQATGQPPK
+139 KNEDEQATGQPPK
-152 ASATEAFLA
+152 ATATEAFLA
-161 EPKHV
+161 EPKPV

-171 SEATKSS
+171 SEATAPKSS

-198 KSPQTSDT
+198 KSPQTSVT
-206 PESSAPSLVTT
+206 PEPSAPSLVTT

-240 QESEEMNDFIQS
+240 RESEEMDDFIQS

-282 VVKLSELLSACGEVA
+282 VVKLSELLSARGEVA

-351 NTCSESPDGKDK
+351 DTCTEETPDGKDE

-385 GSLRHTTFRV
+385 GSLRHTMFRV
-395 NARTPAERD
+395 NTRTPAERD

-412 EALVSKSRAKPR
+412 EALVCKSRAKPR

-443 MGRQVLSR
+443 MGRQVLSQ
-451 EECEFVGHKLGFDP
+451 EECEFLGHKLGFDP

-524 KFVQQGIISLAKLD
+524 RFVQQGIISLAMLT

-561 LVVTEVGPSEYLV
+561 LVVTEVGRGKYLV
-574 PCVLEVSSIYPS
+574 PCVLEVSNIYPS
-586 PSLPEG
+586 PALPEG

-606 PMIGIYCCTV
+606 PMIGIYCCAV
-616 SYLTSKAGW
+616 SYLTSEAGW

-637 ARNSITFEAPRGL
+637 ARNSVTFKMPSGSA
-650 PGKLCFLDPL
+650 GKLCFLDPL

-666 VVELPAIIADVRSAE
+666 VVELPAIVAEKRSAV

-703 KVRTPELSFRCPEQS
+703 KVRTPELSFLCPEQS
-718 DRCSERPHLATVDH
+718 DRCSKRPHLATVDH
-732 SQTLL
+732 SQEFLN
-737 KCSIKPSTVFSLL
+737 CSIKPSTVCSLL
-750 TQDQKMWLNA
+750 TQDQKMWL
-760 QSSPETGEH
+760 G
-769 LVYIFCKHLNLLKK
+769 
-783 YIITITPS
+783 
-791 FHRICG
+791 
-797 SGLSTV
+797 

>member
-1 MAHSAAPLHASPLQS
+1 M
-16 IAYINVYT
+16 
-24 RTHTPDPAEYYLN
+24 
-37 AALQDGF
+37 
-44 IPHKDDLLLFHGP
+44 
-57 GGVGK
+57 
-62 SSLIAML
+62 
-69 LGKRRKLVR
+69 
-78 DSTAVAEEPL
+78 
-88 HVCPARDV
+88 CPAGDV
-96 LNQTFTADWEL
+96 SNETFTADWEL

-113 SRMIAHTSHHLISN
+113 SRMITHTSHHLISS
-127 KRAGEQEEEKSE
+127 KRAGEQEEENSE
-139 KDEDGQATGQPPK
+139 KNEDGQATGQPPK
-152 ASATEAFLA
+152 ATATEAFLA
-161 EPKHV
+161 EPKLV

-171 SEATKSS
+171 SEATASMSS

-189 SSGVSKFLK
+189 NSGVSKFLK
-198 KSPQTSDT
+198 KSSQTTDT
-206 PESSAPSLVTT
+206 PESSAPSIPPAPSLVTT

-223 NIMEHFQ
+223 NIVEHFQ
-230 KFQEGLKELM
+230 KFQEDLKELM
-240 QESEEMNDFIQS
+240 WQSQEMNDFIQS
-252 HSIRILDSGGQPQF
+252 HFIRIQDSGGQPQF

-282 VVKLSELLSACGEVA
+282 VVKLSELLSARGEVA

-303 QVNVPY
+303 QVSVPY

-351 NTCSESPDGKDK
+351 DTCTEETPDRKDE

-385 GSLRHTTFRV
+385 GSLRHATFRV
-395 NARTPAERD
+395 NARKPEEGD

-465 PSLKAALNYL
+465 LSLKAAFNYL
-475 RELHIIWFHDAL
+475 RELHIVWYHDAL

-504 IVVYCLELKKEGRAL
+504 IVAYCLELKKEGRRAL
-519 SGEER
+519 SREER
-524 KFVQQGIISLAKLD
+524 KFVQQGIISLAMLA

-548 FSPEDL
+548 FSPEHL
-554 LKILKSV
+554 LTILKSV
-561 LVVTEVGPSEYLV
+561 LVVTEVGRGEYLV

-586 PSLPEG
+586 PSFAEG

-606 PMIGIYCCTV
+606 PMIGIYCCAV
-616 SYLTSKAGW
+616 SYLMSEAGW

-637 ARNSITFEAPRGL
+637 ARNSITFETPRGL

-666 VVELPAIIADVRSAE
+666 VVELPAIVAEKRSAE
-681 LYREI
+681 LYCEI
-686 RDTFFTA
+686 RNTFFTA

-703 KVRTPELSFRCPEQS
+703 KVRTPELSFLCPEQS
-718 DRCSERPHLATVDH
+718 DRCSKRPHLATVDH
-732 SQTLL
+732 SREFLT
-737 KCSIKPSTVFSLL
+737 CSIKPITVCSLL
-750 TQDQKMWLNA
+750 TQDQKMWL
-760 QSSPETGEH
+760 G
-769 LVYIFCKHLNLLKK
+769 
-783 YIITITPS
+783 
-791 FHRICG
+791 
-797 SGLSTV
+797 

>member
-1 MAHSAAPLHASPLQS
+1 MYLLLPLVHILATYSL
-16 IAYINVYT
+16 
-24 RTHTPDPAEYYLN
+24 THIFIEPVDKYLK

-44 IPHKDDLLLFHGP
+44 IPHKDDLFLFHGP

-69 LGKRRKLVR
+69 LGKQRKLIR

-88 HVCPARDV
+88 HVCPTRDV

-127 KRAGEQEEEKSE
+127 KRAGEQEEEKNE
-139 KDEDGQATGQPPK
+139 HEEIVADGQTTEEENQQPMTT
-152 ASATEAFLA
+152 AATEAFLA
-161 EPKHV
+161 VNKPR
-166 PKAPQ
+166 
-171 SEATKSS
+171 
-178 KKAFSRLASLF
+178 KKNAFSKLGSLF
-189 SSGVSKFLK
+189 RSGLSKITK
-198 KSPQTSDT
+198 KSPKEIS
-206 PESSAPSLVTT
+206 SLVTT

-223 NIMEHFQ
+223 NIMEHFE
-230 KFQEGLKELM
+230 KFQEDLKELM
-240 QESEEMNDFIQS
+240 LESKKVNDFIQS

-282 VVKLSELLSACGEVA
+282 VVKLSELLSAHGEVA

-351 NTCSESPDGKDK
+351 DTCTEETPDEKDE
-363 RLQSMITEILP
+363 RLHSMITEILP

-385 GSLRHTTFRV
+385 QFLRNTMFRV
-395 NARTPAERD
+395 NARTPEEGD

-424 DLPLKWCGLEVALR
+424 DLPLKWCGLQVALC

-451 EECEFVGHKLGFDP
+451 EECDFLGHKLGFDP

-524 KFVQQGIISLAKLD
+524 KFVQQGIISLAMLA

-548 FSPEDL
+548 FCPEDL

-561 LVVTEVGPSEYLV
+561 LVVTEVGCGEYLV

-586 PSLPEG
+586 PSLAEG

-606 PMIGIYCCTV
+606 PMIGIYCCAV
-616 SYLTSKAGW
+616 SYLMSEAGW

-637 ARNSITFEAPRGL
+637 ARNGITFEAPRGL

-666 VVELPAIIADVRSAE
+666 VVELPAIVAEVRSAE

-703 KVRTPELSFRCPEQS
+703 KVRTPELSFLCPEQS
-718 DRCSERPHLATVDH
+718 GRCSKRPHLATVDH

-737 KCSIKPSTVFSLL
+737 KCSIKPGTVYSSLAH
-750 TQDQKMWLNA
+750 DQKMWLNA
-760 QSSPETGEH
+760 QSSPEAGE
-769 LVYIFCKHLNLLKK
+769 YIILSTLEKCSNTYIYRVKFELL
-783 YIITITPS
+783 IITITPS

-797 SGLSTV
+797 SGYSTV

>member
-1 MAHSAAPLHASPLQS
+1 MHKIQTCIHTCTYTTDPKAILQ
-16 IAYINVYT
+16 
-24 RTHTPDPAEYYLN
+24 R
-37 AALQDGF
+37 ALQDGF
-44 IPHKDDLLLFHGP
+44 IPHKDDLFLFHGP

-69 LGKRRKLVR
+69 LGKRRKLIR
-78 DSTAVAEEPL
+78 DSTGVAEEPL
-88 HVCPARDV
+88 HVSPARDM

-113 SRMIAHTSHHLISN
+113 SRMIAHTSHHLISS
-127 KRAGEQEEEKSE
+127 KRAGEQEEENSE
-139 KDEDGQATGQPPK
+139 KNEATGQPPK
-152 ASATEAFLA
+152 ATATEAFLA
-161 EPKHV
+161 EPKPV

-171 SEATKSS
+171 SEATAPKSS

-198 KSPQTSDT
+198 KSPQTSVT
-206 PESSAPSLVTT
+206 PESSAPSLITT

-223 NIMEHFQ
+223 NIMEHFE

-240 QESEEMNDFIQS
+240 RESEEMDDFIQS

-282 VVKLSELLSACGEVA
+282 VVKLSELLSARGEVA

-331 SSDIEEMPNLAFV
+331 SSDIEEIPNLAFV
-344 GTFQDQQ
+344 GTFEDQQ
-351 NTCSESPDGKDK
+351 HVCTEEAPDEKDEQ
-363 RLQSMITEILP
+363 LHSMITEILP

-438 VMMEK
+438 VMMKK

-524 KFVQQGIISLAKLD
+524 KFVQQGIISLAMLA

-561 LVVTEVGPSEYLV
+561 LVVTEVGRGEYLV
-574 PCVLEVSSIYPS
+574 PCVLEVSNIYPS
-586 PSLPEG
+586 PSLPEC
-592 SVRSSFALHFSKKS
+592 SIRSSFALHFSKKS
-606 PMIGIYCCTV
+606 PMIGIYCCTI
-616 SYLTSKAGW
+616 SYLTSEAGW

-666 VVELPAIIADVRSAE
+666 IVELPTIVAEVHSAV
-681 LYREI
+681 LYHEI

-703 KVRTPELSFRCPEQS
+703 KVRTPELSFLCPEQS

-732 SQTLL
+732 SQTLQR
-737 KCSIKPSTVFSLL
+737 CSIKPSTVCFLL
-750 TQDQKMWLNA
+750 TQDQKMWL
-760 QSSPETGEH
+760 G
-769 LVYIFCKHLNLLKK
+769 
-783 YIITITPS
+783 
-791 FHRICG
+791 
-797 SGLSTV
+797 

>member
-1 MAHSAAPLHASPLQS
+1 MAHSAAPLHASPLQ
-16 IAYINVYT
+16 IITYINIYT

-88 HVCPARDV
+88 HVCPARDI

-113 SRMIAHTSHHLISN
+113 SRMIAHTSHHLLSS
-127 KRAGEQEEEKSE
+127 KRAGEQEEEKNE
-139 KDEDGQATGQPPK
+139 HVEDGQTAEEIQQPTAT
-152 ASATEAFLA
+152 ASTEAFLA
-161 EPKHV
+161 VAKP
-166 PKAPQ
+166 
-171 SEATKSS
+171 S
-178 KKAFSRLASLF
+178 KRSAFSKLGSLF
-189 SSGVSKFLK
+189 QSGLKKIAK
-198 KSPQTSDT
+198 KSPKKI
-206 PESSAPSLVTT
+206 SSLATY

-230 KFQEGLKELM
+230 NFQEGLKELM
-240 QESEEMNDFIQS
+240 HESEEMDDFIQS

-273 LPGITGITA
+273 LPGVTGITA
-282 VVKLSELLSACGEVA
+282 VVKLSELLSARGEVA

-351 NTCSESPDGKDK
+351 DTCTEETPDEKDE
-363 RLQSMITEILP
+363 RLHSMITEILP

-385 GSLRHTTFRV
+385 ELLCHTTFRV

-487 PHVVFG
+487 PNVVFG

-504 IVVYCLELKKEGRAL
+504 IVAYCLELKKEGRAL

-524 KFVQQGIISLAKLD
+524 KFVQQGIISLAMLA

-561 LVVTEVGPSEYLV
+561 LVVTEVGRGEYFV

-586 PSLPEG
+586 PSLAEG

-606 PMIGIYCCTV
+606 P
-616 SYLTSKAGW
+616 
-625 KPLTEGGEVVQV
+625 E
-637 ARNSITFEAPRGL
+637 
-650 PGKLCFLDPL
+650 
-660 SSYLEV
+660 
-666 VVELPAIIADVRSAE
+666 
-681 LYREI
+681 
-686 RDTFFTA
+686 FTA
-693 IQRAMETLHY
+693 APSHISRVRLVGSLSQR
-703 KVRTPELSFRCPEQS
+703 VGR
-718 DRCSERPHLATVDH
+718 
-732 SQTLL
+732 
-737 KCSIKPSTVFSLL
+737 
-750 TQDQKMWLNA
+750 
-760 QSSPETGEH
+760 
-769 LVYIFCKHLNLLKK
+769 
-783 YIITITPS
+783 
-791 FHRICG
+791 
-797 SGLSTV
+797 

>member
-1 MAHSAAPLHASPLQS
+1 M
-16 IAYINVYT
+16 
-24 RTHTPDPAEYYLN
+24 
-37 AALQDGF
+37 
-44 IPHKDDLLLFHGP
+44 
-57 GGVGK
+57 
-62 SSLIAML
+62 
-69 LGKRRKLVR
+69 
-78 DSTAVAEEPL
+78 
-88 HVCPARDV
+88 CPVRDV

-113 SRMIAHTSHHLISN
+113 SRMIAHTSHHLISS
-127 KRAGEQEEEKSE
+127 KRAGEQEKKAEETQAAEEGTQPSTATEKKS
-139 KDEDGQATGQPPK
+139 KIVEDGQTTEEEIQPPT
-152 ASATEAFLA
+152 ATATKAFLA
-161 EPKHV
+161 EPKPV
-166 PKAPQ
+166 PK
-171 SEATKSS
+171 KS
-178 KKAFSRLASLF
+178 AFRKLW
-189 SSGVSKFLK
+189 SGMRKIAK
-198 KSPQTSDT
+198 KSN
-206 PESSAPSLVTT
+206 PSLVTT
-217 LEDDPD
+217 LKDDPD
-223 NIMEHFQ
+223 NIMEHFE
-230 KFQEGLKELM
+230 KFQEDLKELM
-240 QESEEMNDFIQS
+240 WQSQEMNDFIQS

-273 LPGITGITA
+273 LPGITGMTA
-282 VVKLSELLSACGEVA
+282 VVKLSELLSARGEVA

-331 SSDIEEMPNLAFV
+331 SSGTEEMPNLAFV

-351 NTCSESPDGKDK
+351 DTCTEETPDEKDE
-363 RLQSMITEILP
+363 RLHSMITEILP

-424 DLPLKWCGLEVALR
+424 DLSLKWCGLEVALR

-465 PSLKAALNYL
+465 PSLNAALNYL

-493 SSQVIMNKVTE
+493 SLQVIMNKVTE
-504 IVVYCLELKKEGRAL
+504 IVAYCLELKKEGRAL

-524 KFVQQGIISLAKLD
+524 KFVQQGIISLAILA

-561 LVVTEVGPSEYLV
+561 LVVTEVGRGEYLV

-586 PSLPEG
+586 PSLAEG

-606 PMIGIYCCTV
+606 PMIGIYCCTI
-616 SYLTSKAGW
+616 SYLMSEAGW

-666 VVELPAIIADVRSAE
+666 VVELPVEEHSAE
-681 LYREI
+681 LYRAI

-703 KVRTPELSFRCPEQS
+703 KVRTPELSFLCPEQS

-732 SQTLL
+732 SRKYL
-737 KCSIKPSTVFSLL
+737 KCSINPGTVFSPL
-750 TQDQKMWLNA
+750 TQDQKMWL
-760 QSSPETGEH
+760 G
-769 LVYIFCKHLNLLKK
+769 
-783 YIITITPS
+783 
-791 FHRICG
+791 
-797 SGLSTV
+797 

>member
-1 MAHSAAPLHASPLQS
+1 MAHSAAPLHAYPLQT
-16 IAYINVYT
+16 IAYINIYT
-24 RTHTPDPAEYYLN
+24 RTHPPDPAEYYLN

-96 LNQTFTADWEL
+96 SNQTFTADWEL

-113 SRMIAHTSHHLISN
+113 SRMIAHTSKHLISS
-127 KRAGEQEEEKSE
+127 KRAGEQEDEDREAAVKEIQISTATEKKSE
-139 KDEDGQATGQPPK
+139 IVEDGQTTVEEIQQPI
-152 ASATEAFLA
+152 AIAANEAFLTA
-161 EPKHV
+161 KP
-166 PKAPQ
+166 P
-171 SEATKSS
+171 
-178 KKAFSRLASLF
+178 
-189 SSGVSKFLK
+189 K
-198 KSPQTSDT
+198 KSGFAKLGSIFR
-206 PESSAPSLVTT
+206 SGLSKIVKSHKSLVKT
-217 LEDDPD
+217 LKDDPD
-223 NIMEHFQ
+223 NIMGHFE
-230 KFQEGLKELM
+230 KFQEDLKNLM
-240 QESEEMNDFIQS
+240 WESKKVNDFIQS

-351 NTCSESPDGKDK
+351 HTCTAETPDEKDE

-385 GSLRHTTFRV
+385 GSLRHTMFRV
-395 NARTPAERD
+395 NARTPEEGD

-504 IVVYCLELKKEGRAL
+504 IVAYCLELKKEGRAL

-524 KFVQQGIISLAKLD
+524 KFVQQGIISLAMLA

-561 LVVTEVGPSEYLV
+561 LVVTEVGRGKYLV
-574 PCVLEVSSIYPS
+574 PCVLEVSNIYPS

-592 SVRSSFALHFSKKS
+592 SVCSSFALHFSKKS
-606 PMIGIYCCTV
+606 PMIGIYCCAV
-616 SYLTSKAGW
+616 SYLTSEAGW

-637 ARNSITFEAPRGL
+637 ARNGITFEAPRGL

-660 SSYLEV
+660 FSYLEV
-666 VVELPAIIADVRSAE
+666 VVELPAIVAKKRSAV

-703 KVRTPELSFRCPEQS
+703 KVRTPELSFLCPEQS
-718 DRCSERPHLATVDH
+718 DRCSERPHLATVDD
-732 SQTLL
+732 SQEFLN
-737 KCSIKPSTVFSLL
+737 CSIKPSTVCSLL
-750 TQDQKMWLNA
+750 TQDQKMWL
-760 QSSPETGEH
+760 G
-769 LVYIFCKHLNLLKK
+769 
-783 YIITITPS
+783 
-791 FHRICG
+791 
-797 SGLSTV
+797 

>member
-1 MAHSAAPLHASPLQS
+1 MCP
-16 IAYINVYT
+16 
-24 RTHTPDPAEYYLN
+24 
-37 AALQDGF
+37 
-44 IPHKDDLLLFHGP
+44 
-57 GGVGK
+57 
-62 SSLIAML
+62 
-69 LGKRRKLVR
+69 VR
-78 DSTAVAEEPL
+78 DLSNE
-88 HVCPARDV
+88 
-96 LNQTFTADWEL
+96 TFTADWEL

-113 SRMIAHTSHHLISN
+113 SRMIAHTSHHLISS
-127 KRAGEQEEEKSE
+127 KRAGEQEKKSE
-139 KDEDGQATGQPPK
+139 ETQAAEEGIQTSTAAEKKSKIVENGQTTEEEIQPPT
-152 ASATEAFLA
+152 ATATEAFLT
-161 EPKHV
+161 EPKPVAKH
-166 PKAPQ
+166 PKKNAF
-171 SEATKSS
+171 TK
-178 KKAFSRLASLF
+178 LW
-189 SSGVSKFLK
+189 SGLK
-198 KSPQTSDT
+198 KFAKKSKII
-206 PESSAPSLVTT
+206 PSLSTY

-223 NIMEHFQ
+223 NIMEHFE
-230 KFQEGLKELM
+230 KFQESLKELM
-240 QESEEMNDFIQS
+240 HESEEMDDFIQS

-266 HELASIL
+266 HELASII

-282 VVKLSELLSACGEVA
+282 VVKLSELLSARGEVA

-331 SSDIEEMPNLAFV
+331 SSGIEEMPNLAFV

-351 NTCSESPDGKDK
+351 DTCTEETPDGKDE
-363 RLQSMITEILP
+363 RLHSMITEILP

-385 GSLRHTTFRV
+385 GSLRHATFRV
-395 NARTPAERD
+395 NARKPEEGD

-451 EECEFVGHKLGFDP
+451 EECEFLGHKLGFDP

-504 IVVYCLELKKEGRAL
+504 IVAYCLELKKEGHAL

-524 KFVQQGIISLAKLD
+524 KFVQQGIISLAMLA

-548 FSPEDL
+548 FSPVDL

-561 LVVTEVGPSEYLV
+561 LVVTEVGRGEYLV

-586 PSLPEG
+586 PALPED

-606 PMIGIYCCTV
+606 PMIGIYCCAV
-616 SYLTSKAGW
+616 SYLMSEAGW

-637 ARNSITFEAPRGL
+637 ARNGITFEAPRGL

-666 VVELPAIIADVRSAE
+666 VVELPAIIAEVRSAE

-686 RDTFFTA
+686 CDTFFTA

-703 KVRTPELSFRCPEQS
+703 KVRTPKLSFLCPEQS
-718 DRCSERPHLATVDH
+718 DRCSKRPHLATVDH

-737 KCSIKPSTVFSLL
+737 KCSIKPGTVFSPL
-750 TQDQKMWLNA
+750 THDQKMWLNA
-760 QSSPETGEH
+760 QSSPEAGEY
-769 LVYIFCKHLNLLKK
+769 LAFIILSTLEKCTNTYIYRVKFELL
-783 YIITITPS
+783 IITITPS

-797 SGLSTV
+797 SGYSTV

>member
-1 MAHSAAPLHASPLQS
+1 M
-16 IAYINVYT
+16 
-24 RTHTPDPAEYYLN
+24 
-37 AALQDGF
+37 
-44 IPHKDDLLLFHGP
+44 
-57 GGVGK
+57 GK

-88 HVCPARDV
+88 HVCPARDI

-113 SRMIAHTSHHLISN
+113 SRMIAHTSHHLLSN
-127 KRAGEQEEEKSE
+127 KRAGEQEEEKNE
-139 KDEDGQATGQPPK
+139 HVEDGQTAEESQQPTAT
-152 ASATEAFLA
+152 ASTEAFLA
-161 EPKHV
+161 VAKP
-166 PKAPQ
+166 
-171 SEATKSS
+171 S
-178 KKAFSRLASLF
+178 KRSAFSKLGSLF
-189 SSGVSKFLK
+189 QSGLKKITK
-198 KSPQTSDT
+198 KSPKKI
-206 PESSAPSLVTT
+206 SSLATY

-223 NIMEHFQ
+223 NIMEHFE
-230 KFQEGLKELM
+230 KFQEDLKELM
-240 QESEEMNDFIQS
+240 HESEEMDDFIQT

-282 VVKLSELLSACGEVA
+282 VVKLSELLSARGEVA

-331 SSDIEEMPNLAFV
+331 SSGIEEMPNLAFV

-351 NTCSESPDGKDK
+351 DTCTEETPDGKDE
-363 RLQSMITEILP
+363 RLHSMITEILP

-385 GSLRHTTFRV
+385 GSLRHATFRV
-395 NARTPAERD
+395 NARKPEEGD

-438 VMMEK
+438 VK

-504 IVVYCLELKKEGRAL
+504 IVAYCLALKKEGHAL

-524 KFVQQGIISLAKLD
+524 KFVQQGIISLAMLA

-561 LVVTEVGPSEYLV
+561 LVVTEVGRGEYLV

-586 PSLPEG
+586 PALPED

-606 PMIGIYCCTV
+606 PMIGIYCCAV
-616 SYLTSKAGW
+616 SYLMSEAGW

-637 ARNSITFEAPRGL
+637 ARNGITFEAPRGL

-666 VVELPAIIADVRSAE
+666 VVELPAIVAEMRSAE

-703 KVRTPELSFRCPEQS
+703 KVRTPKLSFRCPEQS
-718 DRCSERPHLATVDH
+718 DRCCKRPHLATVDH

-737 KCSIKPSTVFSLL
+737 KCSIKPGTVFSPL
-750 TQDQKMWLNA
+750 THDQKMWLNA
-760 QSSPETGEH
+760 QSSPEAGEY
-769 LVYIFCKHLNLLKK
+769 LAFIILSTLEKCTNTYIYYRVKFELL
-783 YIITITPS
+783 IITITPS

-797 SGLSTV
+797 SGYSTV